1 MKYCTHCGAEINDE
15 AKFCSTCVKPTTAEE
30 FGNVVYHQEE
40 PKKQVSNN
48 AKTLGKV
55 AFAFMIVTIAILGFY
70 AFYVL
75 MFAGQFYA
83 LTGMLITWPAIIG
96 MLLPLAW
103 TIPMTVYL
111 KRKLNANE
119 PIGVGFKVCTLLFVN
134 LVFGINNS
142 LSLNQFFI
150 MSFSAKISSNENLNL

>member
-1 MKYCTHCGAEINDE
+1 MKYCTHCGAQIDDE
-15 AKFCSTCVKPTTAEE
+15 AKFCSACGKSTSAGE
-30 FGNVVYHQEE
+30 FGNVAVHQEA
-40 PKKQVSNN
+40 PKTHSSN

-83 LTGMLITWPAIIG
+83 LTGMLITWSAIIG
-96 MLLPLAW
+96 MLIPLAW
-103 TIPMTVYL
+103 TIPMSIHL
-111 KRKLNANE
+111 KKKLNANE

-134 LVFGINNS
+134 LVP
-142 LSLNQFFI
+142 
-150 MSFSAKISSNENLNL
+150 MPKVW